1 MANKGL
7 TNDSRQSF
15 KYGCCYK
22 NARNRCVAHT
32 FNPAAEKVLNNCSL
46 KMEDY
51 CHKYNIWLNF
61 CKATKLTFDLVVVT
75 FILLDIFAKNF
86 DIISKLTINYYTHP
100 NTDTPVNI
108 PGFCDVN

>member
-1 MANKGL
+1 MRS
-7 TNDSRQSF
+7 T
-15 KYGCCYK
+15 
-22 NARNRCVAHT
+22 HI